1 MTKIVKIGVSFILTI
16 IVIISCQNDRG
27 SSLLSYPDFFPEPRY
42 QFTKNVLSKE
52 GFELGKALFHDPILS
67 KDNSISCETCHAQ
80 VHAFADHNV
89 SFSTGVEGRRGNR
102 NSPSI
107 VNAIWHT
114 SFMWDGG
121 INHIEIMPFGPIENH
136 VEMDE
141 SLENIIAKLENSPYY
156 KAAFKKVF
164 NEDKINSQQIF
175 FALTQY
181 MGMLIS
187 DDSKYDKYRKGLV
200 NFDSEELEGYLIFKN
215 KCSGCHVEPLF
226 TDYSFRH
233 TGLEDLMNDIGRGRI
248 TLNESDNYKFKVPT
262 LRNVMLTYPYM
273 HDGRFM
279 TIDEVLDHYSS
290 GVMDHPNLDPALRQN
305 GKLGIELSD
314 DDKKALKKFLY
325 TLNDYSFIS
334 NKLFS
339 Q

>member
-1 MTKIVKIGVSFILTI
+1 MTKIVKIGASFILTI
-16 IVIISCQNDRG
+16 IVIISCQNDQG
-27 SSLLSYPDFFPEPRY
+27 SSMLSYPDFFPEPRY

-67 KDNSISCETCHAQ
+67 RDNSISCESCHAQ

-89 SFSTGVEGRRGNR
+89 SFSTGVEGRIGNR

-107 VNAIWHT
+107 VNAIWNT

-121 INHIEIMPFGPIENH
+121 INHIEIMPLGPIVNH

-141 SLENIIAKLENSPYY
+141 SLENIIAKLENSSYY

-175 FALTQY
+175 YALTQY

-200 NFDSEELEGYLIFKN
+200 NFDSEELEGYMIFKN
-215 KCSGCHVEPLF
+215 KCSTCHVEPLF
-226 TDYSFRH
+226 TDFSFRH
-233 TGLEDLMNDIGRGRI
+233 TGLEDLTGDIGRGKI
-248 TLNESDNYKFKVPT
+248 TLSESDNYKFKVPS
-262 LRNVMLTYPYM
+262 LRNIMLTYPYM

-279 TIDEVLDHYSS
+279 TIDQVLDHYTS
-290 GVMDHPNLDPALRQN
+290 GVKDHPNLDPALRQN
-305 GKLGIELSD
+305 GKLGIELSE
-314 DDKKALKKFLY
+314 DDKKALKKFLL
-325 TLNDYSFIS
+325 TLNDYTFIS

-339 Q
+339 K